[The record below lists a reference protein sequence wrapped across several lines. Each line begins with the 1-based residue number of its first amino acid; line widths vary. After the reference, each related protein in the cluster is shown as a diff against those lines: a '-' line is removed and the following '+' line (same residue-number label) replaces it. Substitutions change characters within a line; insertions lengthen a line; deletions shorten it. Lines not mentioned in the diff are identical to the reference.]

1 MSLST
6 LLTAGTPLKT
16 AVSVLSNASITAN
29 GNSQNYFAGV
39 YRNFFVFIYVSSASG
54 TVTISFNAYDPTTRQ
69 SVTLASN
76 TITATGAYYI
86 AVNNYAGQ
94 WFNLSWSVNGTF
106 TLTIVVYES
115 W

>member
-1 MSLST
+1 MAST
-6 LLTAGTPLKT
+6 LLSMGTPLKSAFT
-16 AVSVLSNASITAN
+16 ILNNQTVTAN
-29 GNSQNYFAGV
+29 GVSSNYFTGI
-39 YRNFFVFIYVSSASG
+39 YKNLLGFIYVSSASG
-54 TVTISFNAYDPTTRQ
+54 TVTIGLNAYDPTTRQ
-69 SVTLASN
+69 SVLLASN
-76 TITATGAYYI
+76 TITSTGAYYI